1 MKKIAFIGAGSLQFT
16 SSCVRDLLTFPAFE
30 ECEFALMDINPQ
42 NLANI
47 EKIVKTIIEKMNK
60 PKCKVSITTDRAE
73 ALRGADGVLCTVFNG
88 DIDIW
93 QYDIII
99 PKKIRRGHKHRRHT
113 LSLRNIPRAEKYP
126 ASSRYLPR
134 Y

>member
-60 PKCKVSITTDRAE
+60 PKCKVSIPIVPKLFAVRTEFFARFLTETSTFGNTT
-73 ALRGADGVLCTVFNG
+73 L
-88 DIDIW
+88 
-93 QYDIII
+93 
-99 PKKIRRGHKHRRHT
+99 
-113 LSLRNIPRAEKYP
+113 
-126 ASSRYLPR
+126 
-134 Y
+134 